1 MLPFEKGL
9 LTKVFDGSFQL
20 SEERKISCNILKI
33 GA

>member
-20 SEERKISCNILKI
+20 KISCNILKI
-33 GA
+33 GT